1 MKKKYFLLAVF
12 LIIIFLSFGILLLN
26 IYQKQN
32 ALKEDVIIEQIEETE
47 ETSLPIYRYE
57 EKDLLLLNK
66 YQEYNEDVVGLI
78 RVPNTVLNHPMMQTI
93 TDEDYYLYKDL
104 DKKYN
109 SHGVPFLSADSLV
122 EGQGGL
128 LIVYGHNIYKRTKDV
143 FADLAGYEDLEF
155 YKSHPIIE
163 TVTKSGVRRWLIF
176 AYFIVD
182 NADENPFRYT
192 DKTTFQSKEAHDAF
206 FEEVAVR
213 NWLDVGIE
221 PAMGDTYLLL
231 SSCSK
236 QLSGQG
242 TNRMVVIAKQLYA
255 EEAYEELVEQ
265 AKMAQNPLL
274 PQRLR

>member
-128 LIVYGHNIYKRTKDV
+128 LIVYGHNIYKRT
-143 FADLAGYEDLEF
+143 
-155 YKSHPIIE
+155 
-163 TVTKSGVRRWLIF
+163 
-176 AYFIVD
+176 
-182 NADENPFRYT
+182 EN
-192 DKTTFQSKEAHDAF
+192 E
-206 FEEVAVR
+206 
-213 NWLDVGIE
+213 
-221 PAMGDTYLLL
+221 
-231 SSCSK
+231 
-236 QLSGQG
+236 
-242 TNRMVVIAKQLYA
+242 
-255 EEAYEELVEQ
+255 
-265 AKMAQNPLL
+265 
-274 PQRLR
+274 

>member
-1 MKKKYFLLAVF
+1 M
-12 LIIIFLSFGILLLN
+12 
-26 IYQKQN
+26 
-32 ALKEDVIIEQIEETE
+32 D
-47 ETSLPIYRYE
+47 
-57 EKDLLLLNK
+57 
-66 YQEYNEDVVGLI
+66 
-78 RVPNTVLNHPMMQTI
+78 
-93 TDEDYYLYKDL
+93 
-104 DKKYN
+104 N
-109 SHGVPFLSADSLV
+109 SM
-122 EGQGGL
+122 
-128 LIVYGHNIYKRTKDV
+128 
-143 FADLAGYEDLEF
+143 
-155 YKSHPIIE
+155 
-163 TVTKSGVRRWLIF
+163 IF

-192 DKTTFQSKEAHDAF
+192 DVATFQSKEAHDAF

-221 PAMGDTYLLL
+221 PVMGDTYLLL

-265 AKMAQNPLL
+265 AKMAKNPLL

>member
-1 MKKKYFLLAVF
+1 MY
-12 LIIIFLSFGILLLN
+12 ILN
-26 IYQKQN
+26 
-32 ALKEDVIIEQIEETE
+32 
-47 ETSLPIYRYE
+47 
-57 EKDLLLLNK
+57 
-66 YQEYNEDVVGLI
+66 YNFI
-78 RVPNTVLNHPMMQTI
+78 
-93 TDEDYYLYKDL
+93 L

-163 TVTKSGVRRWLIF
+163 TVTKSGVRRWLVF

-182 NADENPFRYT
+182 NADEKPFRYT

-206 FEEVAVR
+206 FEEVAMR

-242 TNRMVVIAKQLYA
+242 TNRMVVIAKQLYV

-265 AKMAQNPLL
+265 AKMAKNPLL

>member
-78 RVPNTVLNHPMMQTI
+78 RVPDTVLNHPMMQTI

-104 DKKYN
+104 DKKHN

-163 TVTKSGVRRWLIF
+163 TVTKSGVRRWLVF

-206 FEEVAVR
+206 FEEVAMR

-231 SSCSK
+231 SSRS
-236 QLSGQG
+236 
-242 TNRMVVIAKQLYA
+242 N
-255 EEAYEELVEQ
+255 
-265 AKMAQNPLL
+265 NN
-274 PQRLR
+274 